1 MFKAIIFDLDGVIVD
16 SHPLHT
22 EAWKRFLSSRGII
35 AADEELALVRS
46 GENKEEIL
54 RHFIGDLSEHQ
65 LRAYGEQKD
74 RFYREKVR
82 ELKTVKG
89 VRQLLKQL
97 KHAGVPCAV
106 ASSGSFRRVHETLDL
121 LRLRGCFATVA
132 TAAEFKMG
140 KCDPAIFL
148 RSAQWM
154 RVRCEECLV
163 FEDSVIGVRSAT
175 AIRMKC
181 VGIADPVRGRA
192 LLEAGAEVVF
202 PNFAHVTVSDLN
214 ALYTTAL
221 QGTRDLHLQASSMR
235 AG

>member
-1 MFKAIIFDLDGVIVD
+1 MFKAAIFDLDGVIVD

-46 GENKEEIL
+46 GRNKEEIL
-54 RHFIGDLSEHQ
+54 RHFIGDLNEHQ

-74 RFYREKVR
+74 RFYREQVR

-89 VRQLLKQL
+89 VRQLLRQL
-97 KHAGVPCAV
+97 KDAGIPIAV

-121 LRLRGCFATVA
+121 LRLRGYFATVA
-132 TAAEFKMG
+132 TAAEFRMG
-140 KCDPAIFL
+140 KRDPTIFL
-148 RSAQWM
+148 RTAQWM

-163 FEDSVIGVRSAT
+163 FEDSAIGVRSAT

-181 VGIADPVRGRA
+181 VGIADPVHGRA
-192 LLEAGAEVVF
+192 LLDAGAEVVF
-202 PNFAHVTVSDLN
+202 PNFAHFRVSDLY
-214 ALYTTAL
+214 ALYTTVL
-221 QGTRDLHLQASSMR
+221 RGTRALHLQASSVR
-235 AG
+235 AA